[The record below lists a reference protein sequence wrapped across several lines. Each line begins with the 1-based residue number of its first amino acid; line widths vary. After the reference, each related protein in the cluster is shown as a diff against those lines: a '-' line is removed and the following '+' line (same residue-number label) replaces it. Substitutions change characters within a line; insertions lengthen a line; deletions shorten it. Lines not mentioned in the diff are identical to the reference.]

1 MDYLPLFHKLKG
13 QRVVVVGGGEIA
25 LRKVRLVHDAGAL
38 ITLIAKDFCP
48 DLLAMHRSDT
58 EQGGNTLELITAAY
72 KHEHL
77 LHYPDAVLVIAAT
90 NDAELN
96 RQVSEHAQSG
106 NMLSNVVDDPGFST
120 VIFPSIVDRSPIQVA
135 ISSGGDAPVLVRL
148 LRTRFESLL
157 PAGMAKLGSLAG
169 SFRERVKAKFANGA
183 DRKAFWEEVFYGP
196 IAEQAYAN
204 NLDRAEQLL
213 SDKLANTDEF
223 KTGEVYLVG
232 GGPGDPDLL
241 TFKAL
246 RLMQQADI
254 VLYDRLVSKEVLNL
268 VRRDATRI
276 YVGKTAGDHPVTQE
290 NINQKLVDYALE
302 GNRVVRLKGGDP
314 FIFGRGGEEI
324 ETLAEHNIPFQ
335 VVPGITA
342 ASGCASYAGIPL
354 THRDHAQSVRFIAGH
369 LRSGRMDLNW
379 TELVQ
384 PNQTLV
390 FYMGLNGMETICEQL
405 KQHGLDATTPA
416 ALIEKGTSDRQQVF
430 IGDLDS
436 LPSIVRSAGA
446 KAPTL
451 IIVGHV
457 VSLHDQL
464 AWFKQS
470 QNQLQGVI
478 DKNNAI

>member
-1 MDYLPLFHKLKG
+1 MDYLPLFHNLKG
-13 QRVVVVGGGEIA
+13 RNIMVVGGGEIA
-25 LRKVRLVHDAGAL
+25 LRKVRLVQEASAI
-38 ITLIAKDFCP
+38 ITIVAKDFCP
-48 DLLAMHRSDT
+48 DLLEMDAADKKH
-58 EQGGNTLELITAAY
+58 GCNGLHLITASY
-72 KHEHL
+72 EHQQML
-77 LHYPDAVLVIAAT
+77 DIPNIVMVIAAT
-90 NDAELN
+90 NDRDLN
-96 RQVSEHAQSG
+96 RLVSEHAQSA
-106 NMLSNVVDDPGFST
+106 NILSNVVDDPGFST

-148 LRTRFESLL
+148 LRTKFEALL
-157 PAGMAKLGSLAG
+157 PAGMSKLGALAG
-169 SFRERVKAKFANGA
+169 SFRERVKAKFSNGA

-204 NLDRAEQLL
+204 NLDEAERLL
-213 SDKLANTDEF
+213 TDKLDNTDEF

-254 VLYDRLVSKEVLNL
+254 VLYDRLVSPEVLNL
-268 VRRDATRI
+268 VRRDASRI
-276 YVGKTAGDHPVTQE
+276 FVGKTAGDHPVTQE
-290 NINQKLVDYALE
+290 NINQKLVDFALE

-324 ETLAEHNIPFQ
+324 ETLAQHNIPFQ

-369 LRSGRMDLNW
+369 LRSGKMDLNW
-379 TELVQ
+379 PELVQ

-390 FYMGLNGMETICEQL
+390 FYMGLSGMETICQHL
-405 KQHGLDATTPA
+405 KDHGLAADTPV
-416 ALIEKGTSDRQQVF
+416 ALVEKGTTDKQRVF
-430 IGDLDS
+430 TGNLDT
-436 LPSIVRSAGA
+436 LPAIVREAGA

-457 VSLHDQL
+457 VSLHNKL
-464 AWFKQS
+464 NWFNIK
-470 QNQLQGVI
+470 
-478 DKNNAI
+478 D

>member
-1 MDYLPLFHKLKG
+1 MDYLPLFHNLKG
-13 QRVVVVGGGEIA
+13 RRIVVVGGGEIA
-25 LRKVRLVHDAGAL
+25 LRKVRLVQEASAL
-38 ITLIAKDFCP
+38 ITIIAKDYCP
-48 DLLAMHRSDT
+48 DLLEMAAKDKAA
-58 EQGGNTLELITAAY
+58 GCNGLELITAAY
-72 KHEHL
+72 EHRHL
-77 LHYPDAVLVIAAT
+77 LQYPDTVMVIAAT
-90 NDAELN
+90 NDRDLN
-96 RQVSEHAQSG
+96 RLVSEHAQAAY
-106 NMLSNVVDDPGFST
+106 MLSNVVDDPGFST

-157 PAGMAKLGSLAG
+157 PAGMAKLGALAG
-169 SFRERVKAKFANGA
+169 SFRERVKSKFSNGV

-204 NLDRAEQLL
+204 NLEEAERLL
-213 SDKLANTDEF
+213 EDKLERTDEF

-276 YVGKTAGDHPVTQE
+276 YVGKTAGDHPVTQD

-324 ETLAEHNIPFQ
+324 ETLAEHGIPFQ

-369 LRSGRMDLNW
+369 LRSGKMDLNW
-379 TELVQ
+379 PELVQ

-390 FYMGLNGMETICEQL
+390 FYMGLNGMETICQQL
-405 KQHGLDATTPA
+405 KEHGLDPTTPT

-430 IGDLDS
+430 VGDLDT
-436 LPSIVRSAGA
+436 LPRIVRDAGA

-451 IIVGHV
+451 IIVGSV
-457 VSLHDQL
+457 VSLHKKL
-464 AWFKQS
+464 AWFNNPINK
-470 QNQLQGVI
+470 I
-478 DKNNAI
+478 DGTINKNNDV